1 MAVKAGTAFVDFEG
15 DFSELNKQVSGHFNK
30 LSSQAGETGKKAG
43 DALGDSMNKQV
54 GGHFAKLSQKAGDA
68 GKRAGSAF
76 SGAMKLGAGAAGATV
91 GGLFMK
97 GLTDAIDAEKA
108 NSKLAAQLGTSKAT
122 SKKMGKIAG
131 KVYADAYGDSL
142 SQVNDAIRGLVQND
156 IAKKTGNDVED
167 LTKKTLNLAS
177 AFDQDVGDATRGV
190 GQLLRTGLVKDA
202 DQAFDVITKG
212 FQKGGDKAG
221 DLIDTLNEYSTQWR
235 KLGLNAEEATGLITQ
250 GLRAGARDS
259 DIVADSLKE
268 FSLRATGSLLK
279 MTKTADGPK
288 ASLTALGEAFK
299 AAGFDA
305 NSADPKIAALAD
317 RLQRDIAGGGEKA
330 QKGLQIMLDG
340 LRKTTDPLER
350 SRNAVALFGTQ
361 AEDLGAALYALDPSK
376 AVQAL
381 GKVDGAAQK
390 LGDTLNNNTAAR
402 FEELKRKTFA
412 SFQGAAA
419 KYVLPEFDKILKIIN
434 DPNLTTSA
442 KFDKIGQRLSD
453 AISAATPVVTEAA
466 KQVAPAVAKGFIE
479 GFLQAPAW
487 AKMIAGGWLLKKFGG
502 LSSFQA
508 VGSTAGGGMATGVSS
523 SFGSKAGLLMK
534 TVGKNVLAAAVIA
547 GVGEGFAVAGQDLSL
562 QQKFESWFNGMTL
575 GTVGVNWTKKF
586 ADIQAQIMAGAK
598 PPEMDP
604 GFFNANPFKDLKP
617 VDWEHYINNEGFN
630 EEQKKLLIDFK
641 KVHDG
646 AVSVAADLAK
656 RGIVI
661 DVKLIHTQDALDGA
675 KRVRDAIDLM
685 ARGGSNDVSSLRT
698 NVRLNMRAIR
708 RNMGNDSAA
717 AKEAIS
723 ANFSAAIQNIK
734 TSMHEGTISVKA
746 GTALIQEY
754 MVKSLM
760 NFGFSHEQAL
770 NVARDPK
777 RRTSFTGGPEEGT
790 RGVGKQRGGY
800 INLGAPSGDSVHA
813 MLERDEYVLNRKAV
827 RKVGKTAL
835 DRLNFGSAPR
845 FQKGGSV
852 TGDTDFLPTLMNAL
866 KALSASVG
874 VPIFVQSGRRTV
886 AEQLAQGPSTPSH
899 PVAGPNGPHVRGVA
913 ADITPGFPVFG
924 NAAGKF
930 GLGFTVMPQEPWHI
944 QLIDAAAAAGAQAV
958 STVAEK
964 IAGVKVSGPDS
975 ALKSIAQGAIDA
987 TQGPAQD
994 VINQVAA
1001 SMAPPGGSMA
1011 GPSSPGKGAASRAQ
1025 MVGWATEALTK
1036 TGIFP
1041 ASTGNIEKI
1050 LTLAMKESSWVVD
1063 ALNTTDINAKAG
1075 NPSGGLMQVTIDK
1088 VGGSYAR
1095 LYDPVQNM
1103 MASIKYQKERYGD
1116 LITFSPYAKGGLVGG
1131 LMALLQPGGR
1141 APNISETHEGTTNV
1155 KPVKH
1160 DNSKAAKKVKD
1171 RIAKH
1176 LAKIGF
1182 GADQDNLDAL
1192 AQKVLVDE
1200 SMASRLSSITDT
1212 EAIQAALDAEMT
1224 KRGATS
1230 DMTEAQQLA
1239 LFPAAEQ
1246 DAMIQQLRPTLS
1258 GLNQGG
1264 WLNRE
1269 LEDMLAQRNILIDE
1283 PAVLAAMKRQTE
1295 AEIKLLKDSI
1305 DRVEAQIKEAEA
1317 QRKKVIALEEKKQ
1330 KAISTEKKKKK
1341 PDAKRL
1347 ALLRR
1352 QESALHSG
1360 GRSELTAAEAKTIDN
1375 ELGFEFHHSRVGYNN
1390 ILSDMRAG
1398 NKVRSDTVDS
1408 LTDSNDDG
1416 VPSLSNIKS
1425 ATESVFSTM
1434 DALQGPGSP
1443 WTKMFS
1449 DPQPLGILGPS
1460 ILDVQKD
1467 IRDLTTNPPRA
1478 VASAAAATAPG
1489 ESEGEKR
1496 TKEILAEL
1504 LKEANQRTAVSQ
1516 AQYDV
1521 FSNLPDFGGSFKEGG
1536 TVPGPIGAAR
1546 MIMAHGGEVVIPNDA
1561 SYSPGVTL
1569 NFANGMEWLRQFVSV
1584 QVDSQTRAQGR
1595 RSERQLPGQPGL
1607 LR

>member
-43 DALGDSMNKQV
+43 DALGGSMSKQV
-54 GGHFAKLSQKAGDA
+54 SSHFTKLSQQAGDA
-68 GKRAGSAF
+68 GKKAGSALG
-76 SGAMKLGAGAAGATV
+76 GAMKVGIAGAGVAA

-97 GLTDAIDAEKA
+97 GLNDAIDAEKA
-108 NSKLAAQLGTSKAT
+108 NSKLAAQLGSTKAT
-122 SKKMGKIAG
+122 SKKMGKVAG

-142 SQVNDAIRGLVQND
+142 DQVNDAIRGLVQND
-156 IAKKTGNDVED
+156 IAKKTGKDVEG
-167 LTKKTLNLAS
+167 LTKKTLDLAS

-190 GQLLRTGLVKDA
+190 GQLMRTGLVKDA
-202 DQAFDVITKG
+202 NQAFDIITKG

-235 KLGLNAEEATGLITQ
+235 KLGLDAEEATGLISQ

-259 DIVADSLKE
+259 DIVADALKE

-305 NSADPKIAALAD
+305 NSANPKIAALAD
-317 RLQRDIAGGGEKA
+317 NLQRDIAGGGEKA
-330 QKGLQIMLDG
+330 QKGLQVMLDG

-361 AEDLGAALYALDPSK
+361 AEDLGDALYALDPSK

-402 FEELKRKTFA
+402 FEELKRKTFQ

-419 KYVLPEFDKILKIIN
+419 KYVLPEFDKILKIVN

-442 KFDKIGQRLSD
+442 KFDKIGQKLSE

-466 KQVAPAVAKGFIE
+466 KQVAPAVAKGFID
-479 GFLQAPAW
+479 GFLEAPAW

-508 VGSTAGGGMATGVSS
+508 VGNTAGGGMATGVSS

-575 GTVGVNWTKKF
+575 GTVGVDWTKKF

-630 EEQKKLLIDFK
+630 EEQKKLLIGVK
-641 KVHDG
+641 KVRDG
-646 AVSVAADLAK
+646 AVAVAADLAK
-656 RGIVI
+656 RGIII
-661 DVKLIHTQDALDGA
+661 DVKLLNTQEAVDGT

-723 ANFSAAIQNIK
+723 ANFSAAIENIK
-734 TSMHEGTISVKA
+734 TSMDEGTISVKA

-800 INLGAPSGDSVHA
+800 INLGAASGDSVHA

-827 RKVGKTAL
+827 RKVGKAAL
-835 DRLNFGSAPR
+835 DRLNFGDAPR

-866 KALSASVG
+866 KALSGSVG

-964 IAGVKVSGPDS
+964 IAGVKVSGPAS

-987 TQGPAQD
+987 TQGPAQN

-1025 MVGWATEALTK
+1025 MVGWATEALTR

-1063 ALNTTDINAKAG
+1063 ALNTTDINARAG

-1131 LMALLQPGGR
+1131 LMALLQPGGT
-1141 APNISETHEGTTNV
+1141 AKDKDKKSAKTKNKALDNILHSKTH
-1155 KPVKH
+1155 KPKDH
-1160 DNSKAAKKVKD
+1160 LSKKMVDSLGKA
-1171 RIAKH
+1171 
-1176 LAKIGF
+1176 
-1182 GADQDNLDAL
+1182 GADKLSAVMNTL
-1192 AQKVLVDE
+1192 KDE
-1200 SMASRLSSITDT
+1200 SEKYADWAARANSITDT
-1212 EAIQAALDAEMT
+1212 DALQSALNLEMT
-1224 KRGATS
+1224 RRGGRS
-1230 DMTEAQQLA
+1230 NMAQPELLK
-1239 LFPAAEQ
+1239 LFPAADQ
-1246 DAMIQQLRPTLS
+1246 DSFIQAWLHDNASFNGGIQSDWLTQE
-1258 GLNQGG
+1258 LNQLLG
-1264 WLNRE
+1264 W
-1269 LEDMLAQRNILIDE
+1269 RNALIDNP
-1283 PAVLAAMKRQTE
+1283 PAFQKLIDAAVAAYKKLK
-1295 AEIKLLKDSI
+1295 AEIKRIED
-1305 DRVEAQIKEAEA
+1305 DIKTLTTKRDKAAEEQGKQHDA
-1317 QRKKVIALEEKKQ
+1317 LVDAKKELSDEL
-1330 KAISTEKKKKK
+1330 KKKK
-1341 PDAKRL
+1341 PDKKRVARLTEHVERYRAQEAEAHQDRVNYNNQLAK
-1347 ALLRR
+1347 LRGDER
-1352 QESALHSG
+1352 NAKEGTQILGGDDGDGDGTG
-1360 GRSELTAAEAKTIDN
+1360 GRIGDLNQAVT
-1375 ELGFEFHHSRVGYNN
+1375 
-1390 ILSDMRAG
+1390 DMA
-1398 NKVRSDTVDS
+1398 SS
-1408 LTDSNDDG
+1408 LTDVQG
-1416 VPSLSNIKS
+1416 LG
-1425 ATESVFSTM
+1425 STM
-1434 DALQGPGSP
+1434 ARFISP
-1443 WTKMFS
+1443 SQF
-1449 DPQPLGILGPS
+1449 QLGTLGGTILGVQNE
-1460 ILDVQKD
+1460 ILG
-1467 IRDLTTNPPRA
+1467 LTNNPLR
-1478 VASAAAATAPG
+1478 ASAEEAGAEPPPAETR
-1489 ESEGEKR
+1489 S
-1496 TKEILAEL
+1496 KEILAEL
-1504 LKEANQRTAVSQ
+1504 LKEANVRTAVSE
-1516 AQYDV
+1516 AQFDV
-1521 FSNLPDFGGSFKEGG
+1521 FRNLPFGGSFKEGG
-1536 TVPGPIGAAR
+1536 TVPGPYGAAR

-1561 SYSPGVTL
+1561 SYAPGVTL